1 MFRHLCSLEKQL
13 RNPGLPQSFIP
24 WPPGS
29 HECFKVSKEGRRIPQ
44 IIVGRCWLLSLP
56 IRALISFREEREES
70 VVRVIIPQ
78 VGNCED
84 YHSNHAFQNKGRNQG
99 SLHKSNA
106 FKVKSGL
113 LALRSRAKSWYYI
126 FIYPYRYIPSYNLR
140 TSEDKQYFFV
150 SCLRDHQTRIDGG
163 RVDLLFIYF
172 INKSIDKSNLSAVK
186 YVFWSYSYVDADV
199 LLLRYVEPDSIIHL
213 NRLWMIL
220 LFFLEF
226 EHDLYLRQW
235 EKIELCASQPAWWDL

>member
-1 MFRHLCSLEKQL
+1 MPSRIKAGTRDLCINQMLSKSKQAFL
-13 RNPGLPQSFIP
+13 LWGLGQ
-24 WPPGS
+24 
-29 HECFKVSKEGRRIPQ
+29 KAD
-44 IIVGRCWLLSLP
+44 IIYLYIHIGTLP
-56 IRALISFREEREES
+56 HI
-70 VVRVIIPQ
+70 
-78 VGNCED
+78 
-84 YHSNHAFQNKGRNQG
+84 
-99 SLHKSNA
+99 
-106 FKVKSGL
+106 
-113 LALRSRAKSWYYI
+113 
-126 FIYPYRYIPSYNLR
+126 
-140 TSEDKQYFFV
+140 TSEHLRINNISLFV